1 MSIEQTTAKELYNED
16 VPQNAKS
23 TVKRLLMMLTQQ
35 KYKLLIVAGAALLS
49 SIAYAAMPLIIG
61 QALDNLLP
69 IVKASRQS
77 PPSQEALIAALY
89 IPTLLLIIASI
100 ASCILSYLQQYIIAS
115 VGEQLTLKLRQE
127 VSAKLN
133 RLPLRYFDTRKTG
146 DIMSLVSS
154 DLEKVSAVMQT
165 GLMSFISSAFTIL
178 MSAVAMLYLSPVL
191 FVLAA
196 IALGLSA
203 LATKFVA
210 GMSQRN
216 YAKNMSLI
224 GQLSAKVEELYS
236 GNRIIKA
243 FSREAE
249 CIHTVAAINK
259 KQFEATR
266 TAQFADY
273 SIYPLIRLIN
283 QLGFVVIAIVCS
295 LMALSGRLTLG
306 GAQAFLQYVNQASE
320 PITQAFYTITSLQAA
335 VAGAERV
342 FNLLDEPEQVPDS
355 TTATANIT
363 QGRVTFE
370 DVKFGYSAER
380 TLIQKLNLEVRPNEM
395 VAIVGPTGG
404 GKTTLINLIMRFYE
418 LQGGRI
424 CIDGVDITSM
434 PRQQLRRNI
443 GMVLQDTWLFEG
455 SIAENIAYG
464 KMQATRAEVV
474 AAAKAAS
481 CDYFIRT
488 MPQGYDTVISG
499 ENSQLSQGQIQLLTI
514 ARAMLS
520 NPAILILDEATSS
533 VDTRTEIEIQK
544 AMSRLMQNKTSFVI
558 AHRLST
564 IRDADLILVVK
575 DGDIVERGTHDSLI
589 AKQGFYSSLCKS
601 QMELVL

>member
-1 MSIEQTTAKELYNED
+1 MSMEQATTNELYNED
-16 VPQNAKS
+16 VPQDTKS
-23 TVKRLLMMLTQQ
+23 TVKRLLMLLAQQ
-35 KYKLLIVAGAALLS
+35 RVKLLIVALAALLS
-49 SIAYAAMPLIIG
+49 SVAYAAMPLIVG

-69 IVKASRQS
+69 IIKASGQT
-77 PPSQEALIAALY
+77 PPSQTTLVAALY
-89 IPTLLLIIASI
+89 TPTVLLIAASI
-100 ASCILSYLQQYIIAS
+100 ASCILGYLQQYIIAG
-115 VGEQLTLKLRQE
+115 VGEQLTLELRQA
-127 VSAKLN
+127 VSAKLH
-133 RLPLRYFDTRKTG
+133 RLPLSYFDTRKTG

-154 DLEKVSAVMQT
+154 DLEKVSTVMQT
-165 GLMSFISSAFTIL
+165 GLMTFISSVFTIL
-178 MSAVAMLYLSPVL
+178 LSALVMLYLSPLL
-191 FVLAA
+191 FILAA
-196 IALGLSA
+196 VALGASA
-203 LATKFVA
+203 LATNYVA

-216 YAKNMSLI
+216 YAKNMALI

-243 FSREAE
+243 FSRETE
-249 CIHTVAAINK
+249 CIESVATINK
-259 KQFEATR
+259 QQFEATR

-283 QLGFVVIAIVCS
+283 QLGFVVIAIICS
-295 LMALSGRLTLG
+295 LMVLSGRLTLG

-320 PITQAFYTITSLQAA
+320 PVTQAFYTITSLQAA

-342 FNLLDEPEQVPDS
+342 FKLLDEEEQIPDS
-355 TTATANIT
+355 NTATTGIT
-363 QGRVTFE
+363 QGRVVFE
-370 DVKFGYSAER
+370 DVRFGYTKER

-418 LQGGRI
+418 LHGGKI
-424 CIDGVDITSM
+424 SIDGVDITSI

-455 SIAENIAYG
+455 TIADNIAYG
-464 KMQATRAEVV
+464 KREATRAEVV
-474 AAAKAAS
+474 AAAKAAC

-575 DGDIVERGTHDSLI
+575 DGDIIERGTHKTLLE
-589 AKQGFYSSLCKS
+589 KNGFYAALCRS
-601 QMELVL
+601 QLEMVG